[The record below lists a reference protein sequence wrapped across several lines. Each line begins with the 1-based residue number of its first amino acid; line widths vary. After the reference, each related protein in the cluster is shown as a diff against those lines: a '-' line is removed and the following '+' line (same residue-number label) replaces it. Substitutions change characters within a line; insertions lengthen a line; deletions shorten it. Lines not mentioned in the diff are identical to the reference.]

1 MDFKRILVALD
12 RSFQS
17 PYIFEQALKQ
27 AEGDCQIRVF
37 HALRLE
43 PERQISSFLSRAGRT
58 HETGATDFN
67 FQDSLREFQQ
77 KRVQQEIQKAQ
88 NWFQPCYQRA
98 AEKGIP
104 VELDCRFMEPEVGIC
119 DLAQTW
125 NADLIVL
132 GRRGYQ
138 GLKEATLGSVSHYV
152 ISHAPCSILLIQGI
166 GAGVV
171 NPPMT
176 TIQ

>member
-1 MDFKRILVALD
+1 MDFKRILVALE
-12 RSFQS
+12 RSFQA

-27 AEGDCQIRVF
+27 ATGNCQIRIF

-43 PERQISSFLSRAGRT
+43 PERQISAFVGRT
-58 HETGATDFN
+58 GGTDFN
-67 FQDSLREFQQ
+67 FQNSLREFQQ

-88 NWFQPCYQRA
+88 NWFRPCCQQAVDR
-98 AEKGIP
+98 GISI
-104 VELDCRFMEPEVGIC
+104 ELDCRFMEPEVGIC

-138 GLKEATLGSVSHYV
+138 GLKEASLGSVSHYV

-166 GAGVV
+166 GTGAV
-171 NPPMT
+171 NQPMT
-176 TIQ
+176 IMQ